1 MKNTVIIIPARL
13 AAKRFPGKPL
23 AKIKGLPMI
32 VHTINRAKKSMV
44 GEVVVATP
52 DNEIVE
58 VVEKNG
64 SRAILT
70 HHDHLSGSDRVY
82 EVSLSGQGASIML
95 NFGMVIN

>member
-32 VHTINRAKKSMV
+32 IHTVNRAKKSMI

-58 VVEKNG
+58 VVEKNNYQKKA
-64 SRAILT
+64 SHSLLDTWLT
-70 HHDHLSGSDRVY
+70 V
-82 EVSLSGQGASIML
+82 
-95 NFGMVIN
+95 